1 MTNPLIKT
9 PSWGA
14 AMASK
19 DAWNKIRKTAASD
32 KDKAKAKSDYKRS
45 MLQCLSE
52 AGLRAKR

>member
-1 MTNPLIKT
+1 MTNPLVKT
-9 PSWGA
+9 RSWSA
-14 AMASK
+14 AKAAK
-19 DAWNKIRKTAASD
+19 DAWDKIRKTAASD